1 MRKAAA
7 TPPRR
12 LRAERASTEEKL
24 VEAAMREFN
33 EHGYSG
39 TNTNRIAR
47 RAGFAPQTFYR
58 WFDDKDSIFIRVYEH
73 WQRQEAATLRKLVDE
88 KASDARLVSA
98 VVKHHKDF
106 LVFRR
111 SLRRLAR
118 ENDAVRA
125 ARAQSRLRQIAYIK
139 RLWGGRSRDT
149 SELAAVLFQAER
161 LSDAIAE
168 GELRD
173 MGLSERAAKQE
184 LAAVIRR
191 LRTPA

>member
-1 MRKAAA
+1 LRKRAAA
-7 TPPRR
+7 PPSR
-12 LRAERASTEEKL
+12 LRAERTGTEEKL

-33 EHGYSG
+33 ERGYSG
-39 TNTNRIAR
+39 TDTNRIAR

-58 WFDDKDSIFIRVYEH
+58 WFDDKDSIFIRVYER
-73 WQRQEAATLRKLVDE
+73 WQQQEAAALRKLVDE
-88 KASDARLVSA
+88 QASDAQLVSA

-111 SLRRLAR
+111 SLRRLAC
-118 ENDAVRA
+118 ENDTVRA

-149 SELAAVLFQAER
+149 AELAATLLQAER

-173 MGLSERAAKQE
+173 MGLGERAAEQA

-191 LRTPA
+191 LRTPG